1 MNVSAIIMAAGLGSR
16 FGEKKQFKLLKG
28 IALYFYSLNKFL
40 LCEDINE
47 IIVVVPK
54 SRVVDIKKEIKNIKK
69 TKKVMV
75 VGGGC
80 RRQDSVKNGLLSV
93 NKRSQ
98 LVCIHDGARPFVSE
112 KLIKQ
117 SIIACSKNDGAI
129 VANPNFDT
137 LKTCERGYVKKTID
151 RNNVWMAQTPQVFW
165 KIKLLDAISISEKK
179 NMEVTDES
187 SMMESL
193 GYKVSV
199 VKGDHNNFKIT
210 SRDDWERAANL
221 IA

>member
-1 MNVSAIIMAAGLGSR
+1 MYVSAIIMAAGSGSR

-28 IALYFYSLNKFL
+28 IALYLYSLNKFL
-40 LCEDINE
+40 LCDDISE
-47 IIVVVPK
+47 IILVVPEG
-54 SRVVDIKKEIKNIKK
+54 RLAEIKKEIKNIKNI
-69 TKKVMV
+69 KKVLII
-75 VGGGC
+75 GGGC
-80 RRQDSVKNGLLSV
+80 RRQDSVKNGLLSAS
-93 NKRSQ
+93 KKSQ

-117 SIIACSKNDGAI
+117 SIAACSKNDGAI

-137 LKTCERGYVKKTID
+137 LKTCEKGYVKKTID

-165 KIKLLDAISISEKK
+165 KTKLLHAIAISEKK

-210 SRDDWERAANL
+210 SREDWERAANI

>member
-40 LCEDINE
+40 LCDDINE
-47 IIVVVPK
+47 IILVVPESK
-54 SRVVDIKKEIKNIKK
+54 VGDVKKEIANIKK
-69 TKKVMV
+69 AKKILVIS
-75 VGGGC
+75 GGL
-80 RRQDSVKNGLLSV
+80 RRQDSVKNGVLSASD
-93 NKRSQ
+93 KSQ

-117 SIIACSKNDGAI
+117 SIIACSNNDGAI

-137 LKTCERGYVKKTID
+137 LKICKRGYVEKTLD

-165 KIKLLDAISISEKK
+165 KVKLLDAIDIAEKK
-179 NMEVTDES
+179 NMELTDES
-187 SMMESL
+187 SLMESL

-199 VKGDHNNFKIT
+199 IQGDYNNFKIT
-210 SRDDWERAANL
+210 SLEDWERAAN
-221 IA
+221 IIV

>member
-1 MNVSAIIMAAGLGSR
+1 MAAGSGSR

-28 IALYFYSLNKFL
+28 ITLYLYSLNKFL

-47 IIVVVPK
+47 VILVVPE
-54 SRVVDIKKEIKNIKK
+54 SRLAVIKKEIAKIKK
-69 TKKVMV
+69 TKKVLV
-75 VGGGC
+75 VNGGF

-93 NKRSQ
+93 SNKSK

-112 KLIKQ
+112 ELIKQ
-117 SIIACSKNDGAI
+117 SIIICSKNDGAI

-137 LKTCERGYVKKTID
+137 LKICEKGYVKKTID
-151 RNNVWMAQTPQVFW
+151 RNSVWMAQTPQVFW
-165 KIKLLDAISISEKK
+165 KIKLLHAIAISEEE

-193 GYKVSV
+193 GYKISV
-199 VKGDHNNFKIT
+199 VPGDHSNFKIT
-210 SRDDWERAANL
+210 SREDWERATDI

>member
-1 MNVSAIIMAAGLGSR
+1 MAAGSGSR

-28 IALYFYSLNKFL
+28 IALYLYSLDKFL
-40 LCEDINE
+40 LCNDINE
-47 IIVVVPK
+47 VILVVPE
-54 SRVVDIKKEIKNIKK
+54 SRLANVKKEITNIKK
-69 TKKVMV
+69 TKKVLV
-75 VGGGC
+75 VSGGY

-93 NKRSQ
+93 SKKSQ

-112 KLIKQ
+112 DLIKR

-129 VANPNFDT
+129 VANQNFDT
-137 LKTCERGYVKKTID
+137 LKTCEKGYVKKTID

-165 KIKLLDAISISEKK
+165 KNKLLRAIAISEEK
-179 NMEVTDES
+179 NIEVTDES

-199 VKGDHNNFKIT
+199 VRGNYNNFKIT
-210 SRDDWERAANL
+210 SREDWERATN
-221 IA
+221 IVI

>member
-1 MNVSAIIMAAGLGSR
+1 MAAGSGSR

-40 LCEDINE
+40 LCKDINE
-47 IIVVVPK
+47 IILVVPE
-54 SRVVDIKKEIKNIKK
+54 SRLNSIKKEVANIKK
-69 TKKVMV
+69 TKKILV
-75 VGGGC
+75 VSGGY
-80 RRQDSVKNGLLSV
+80 RRQDSVKNGLLFVSS
-93 NKRSQ
+93 KSQ

-112 KLIKQ
+112 RLIKE

-129 VANPNFDT
+129 AANPNFDT
-137 LKTCERGYVKKTID
+137 LKTCESGYVKKTID
-151 RNNVWMAQTPQVFW
+151 RNKVWMAQTPQVFW
-165 KIKLLDAISISEKK
+165 KTKLFRAIANSEKK

-187 SMMESL
+187 SMMEAL

-199 VKGDHNNFKIT
+199 VRSDYNNFKIT
-210 SRDDWERAANL
+210 SREDWERATNI

>member
-1 MNVSAIIMAAGLGSR
+1 MAAGSGSR

-28 IALYFYSLNKFL
+28 KALYLYSLNKFL

-47 IIVVVPK
+47 IILVVPK
-54 SRVVDIKKEIKNIKK
+54 SRLANIKKEIANIKT
-69 TKKVMV
+69 TKRILVIS
-75 VGGGC
+75 GGF
-80 RRQDSVKNGLLSV
+80 RRQDSVKNGVLSV
-93 NKRSQ
+93 NNKSQ
-98 LVCIHDGARPFVSE
+98 IACIHDGARPFVSE

-117 SIIACSKNDGAI
+117 SISACLDSDGAI

-137 LKTCERGYVKKTID
+137 LKTCVRGYVEKTID

-165 KIKLLDAISISEKK
+165 KIKLLDAIAISEKN
-179 NMEVTDES
+179 NMEITDES

-199 VKGDHNNFKIT
+199 VRGDYNNFKIT
-210 SRDDWERAANL
+210 SREDWERAVNI

>member
-1 MNVSAIIMAAGLGSR
+1 MNVSAIIMAAGSGSR

-28 IALYFYSLNKFL
+28 IALYLYSLDKFL
-40 LCEDINE
+40 LCNDINE
-47 IIVVVPK
+47 VILVVPE
-54 SRVVDIKKEIKNIKK
+54 SRLANVKKEITNIKK
-69 TKKVMV
+69 TKKVLV
-75 VGGGC
+75 VSGGY

-93 NKRSQ
+93 SKKSQ

-112 KLIKQ
+112 DLIKR

-129 VANPNFDT
+129 VANQNFDT
-137 LKTCERGYVKKTID
+137 LKTCEKGYVKKTID

-165 KIKLLDAISISEKK
+165 KNKLLRAIAISEEK
-179 NMEVTDES
+179 NIEVTDES

-199 VKGDHNNFKIT
+199 VRGNYNNFKIT
-210 SRDDWERAANL
+210 SREDWERATN
-221 IA
+221 IVI

>member
-1 MNVSAIIMAAGLGSR
+1 MAAGSGSR
-16 FGEKKQFKLLKG
+16 FGERKQFKLLKG
-28 IALYFYSLNKFL
+28 KALYLYSVNKFL

-47 IIVVVPK
+47 IILVVPG
-54 SRVVDIKKEIKNIKK
+54 SRLDEIKKEIKEIKK
-69 TKKVMV
+69 IKKILVIS
-75 VGGGC
+75 GGY

-93 NKRSQ
+93 SNKSQ

-112 KLIKQ
+112 KLIKH

-137 LKTCERGYVKKTID
+137 LKTCERGYVKKTIE
-151 RNNVWMAQTPQVFW
+151 RNNVWTAQTPQVFW
-165 KIKLLDAISISEKK
+165 KTKLLRAIAISEKK

-199 VKGDHNNFKIT
+199 VRGDYNNFKIT
-210 SRDDWERAANL
+210 SREDWDRAAN
-221 IA
+221 IIE

>member
-1 MNVSAIIMAAGLGSR
+1 MNVSGIIMAAGSGSR

-28 IALYFYSLNKFL
+28 MALYFYSLNKFL
-40 LCEDINE
+40 LCENINE
-47 IIVVVPK
+47 IILVVPK
-54 SRVVDIKKEIKNIKK
+54 SRVVDVKKEVANIKK
-69 TKKVMV
+69 TKKILV
-75 VGGGC
+75 VSGGD
-80 RRQDSVKNGLLSV
+80 RRQDSVKNGLSFV
-93 NKRSQ
+93 NNKSQ
-98 LVCIHDGARPFVSE
+98 LVCLHDGARPFVSE
-112 KLIKQ
+112 SLIKK
-117 SIIACSKNDGAI
+117 SIIACAKNDGAI

-137 LKTCERGYVKKTID
+137 LKTCEKGYVKKTIS

-165 KIKLLDAISISEKK
+165 KIKLLDAISISERN

-199 VKGDHNNFKIT
+199 VEGDYNNFKIT
-210 SRDDWERAANL
+210 SRKDWERAANI

>member
-1 MNVSAIIMAAGLGSR
+1 MAAGSGSR
-16 FGEKKQFKLLKG
+16 FGERKQFKLLKG
-28 IALYFYSLNKFL
+28 KALYLYSVNKFL
-40 LCEDINE
+40 LCENINE
-47 IIVVVPK
+47 IILVVPK
-54 SRVVDIKKEIKNIKK
+54 SRLDEIKKEIARLKK
-69 TKKVMV
+69 TKKVFV
-75 VGGGC
+75 ISGGY

-93 NKRSQ
+93 SNKSQ

-137 LKTCERGYVKKTID
+137 LKICERGYVKKTID

-165 KIKLLDAISISEKK
+165 KTKLLNAIAISEKK

-187 SMMESL
+187 SMMEYL
-193 GYKVSV
+193 GYKISV
-199 VKGDHNNFKIT
+199 VRGNYNNFKIT
-210 SRDDWERAANL
+210 RREDWQRAVN
-221 IA
+221 IIG

>member
-1 MNVSAIIMAAGLGSR
+1 MNVSAIIMAAGSGSR
-16 FGEKKQFKLLKG
+16 FGEEKQFKLLKG
-28 IALYFYSLNKFL
+28 IALYFYSLNKFM

-47 IIVVVPK
+47 IILVVPK
-54 SRVVDIKKEIKNIKK
+54 SRVADVKKEIINIKK
-69 TKKVMV
+69 TKKILIVS
-75 VGGGC
+75 GGY
-80 RRQDSVKNGLLSV
+80 RRQDSVKKGLLSV
-93 NKRSQ
+93 SNKSQ

-112 KLIKQ
+112 KLIKK
-117 SIIACSKNDGAI
+117 SIIACAKNDGAI

-137 LKTCERGYVKKTID
+137 LKTCEEGYVKKTID
-151 RNNVWMAQTPQVFW
+151 RNNVWTAQTPQVFW
-165 KIKLLDAISISEKK
+165 KVKLLDAISISERN

-199 VKGDHNNFKIT
+199 VQGDYNNFKIT
-210 SRDDWERAANL
+210 SREDWERAVNI

>member
-1 MNVSAIIMAAGLGSR
+1 MAAGSGSR

-47 IIVVVPK
+47 IIIVVPE
-54 SRVVDIKKEIKNIKK
+54 SRIANIKKEVANIKK
-69 TKKVMV
+69 TKKVLV
-75 VGGGC
+75 VSGGN
-80 RRQDSVKNGLLSV
+80 RRQDSVKNGLLFVSS
-93 NKRSQ
+93 RSQ

-112 KLIKQ
+112 KLIKN

-137 LKTCERGYVKKTID
+137 LKICEKGYVKKTID
-151 RNNVWMAQTPQVFW
+151 RNSVWMAQTPQVFW
-165 KIKLLDAISISEKK
+165 KIKLLHAIAISEEE

-193 GYKVSV
+193 GYKISV
-199 VKGDHNNFKIT
+199 VPGDHSNFKIT
-210 SRDDWERAANL
+210 SREDWERATDI

>member
-1 MNVSAIIMAAGLGSR
+1 MAAGSGSR

-28 IALYFYSLNKFL
+28 MALYFYSLNKFL

-47 IIVVVPK
+47 IILVVPK
-54 SRVVDIKKEIKNIKK
+54 SRVVDVKKEVANIKK
-69 TKKVMV
+69 TKKILV
-75 VGGGC
+75 VSGGH
-80 RRQDSVKNGLLSV
+80 RRQDSVKNGLSCV
-93 NKRSQ
+93 NNKSQ
-98 LVCIHDGARPFVSE
+98 LVCLHDGARPFVSE
-112 KLIKQ
+112 RLIKK
-117 SIIACSKNDGAI
+117 SIIACAKNDGAI

-137 LKTCERGYVKKTID
+137 LKTCEKGYVKKTIN

-165 KIKLLDAISISEKK
+165 KIKLLDAISISERN

-199 VKGDHNNFKIT
+199 VEGDYNNFKIT
-210 SRDDWERAANL
+210 SRKDWERAANI

>member
-1 MNVSAIIMAAGLGSR
+1 MSVSAIIMAAGSGSR
-16 FGEKKQFKLLKG
+16 FGGKKQFKLLKG
-28 IALYFYSLNKFL
+28 ISLYFYSLNKFL
-40 LCEDINE
+40 LCKDVNE
-47 IIVVVPK
+47 IILVVPESK
-54 SRVVDIKKEIKNIKK
+54 LAQIKKEIANIKK
-69 TKKVMV
+69 TKKILVIS
-75 VGGGC
+75 GGH

-93 NKRSQ
+93 SNKSK

-137 LKTCERGYVKKTID
+137 LKTCKRGYVKQTIG

-165 KIKLLDAISISEKK
+165 KIKLLDAISIFEKK
-179 NMEVTDES
+179 DMKVTDES

-193 GYKVSV
+193 GYKISV
-199 VKGDHNNFKIT
+199 VRGDHNNFKIT
-210 SRDDWERAANL
+210 CREDWERAVS
-221 IA
+221 IIT

>member
-1 MNVSAIIMAAGLGSR
+1 MNVSSIIMAAGSGSR
-16 FGEKKQFKLLKG
+16 FGEEKQFKLLKG
-28 IALYFYSLNKFL
+28 VSLYLYSLNKFL
-40 LCEDINE
+40 LCGDINE
-47 IIVVVPK
+47 VILVVPEN
-54 SRVVDIKKEIKNIKK
+54 RLDGIKKEIANIEK
-69 TKKVMV
+69 TKKVLV
-75 VGGGC
+75 VNGGH

-93 NKRSQ
+93 SNKSQ

-117 SIIACSKNDGAI
+117 SIIVCSKNDGAI

-137 LKTCERGYVKKTID
+137 LKICERGYVKKTVD
-151 RNNVWMAQTPQVFW
+151 RSNVWMAQTPQVFW
-165 KIKLLDAISISEKK
+165 KDKLLQAIAISEKK

-187 SMMESL
+187 SLMESL

-199 VKGDHNNFKIT
+199 VPGDHSNFKIT
-210 SRDDWERAANL
+210 SREDWERAVNI

>member
-1 MNVSAIIMAAGLGSR
+1 MNVSAIIMAAGSGSR

-28 IALYFYSLNKFL
+28 IALYLYSLNKFL
-40 LCEDINE
+40 LCENVSE
-47 IIVVVPK
+47 IILVVPE
-54 SRVVDIKKEIKNIKK
+54 SRLVEIKKEIANIKK
-69 TKKVMV
+69 TKKVYV
-75 VGGGC
+75 ISGGY

-93 NKRSQ
+93 NAKSQ

-112 KLIKQ
+112 KLIKK

-165 KIKLLDAISISEKK
+165 KTKLLKAIKFSEKNNVK
-179 NMEVTDES
+179 MTDES

-193 GYKVSV
+193 GFKVSV
-199 VKGDHNNFKIT
+199 VQGDYNNFKIT
-210 SRDDWERAANL
+210 SHEDWDRAVNT
-221 IA
+221 IT

>member
-1 MNVSAIIMAAGLGSR
+1 MNVSAILMAAGLGSR
-16 FGEKKQFKLLKG
+16 FGEKKQFKLLNG
-28 IALYFYSLNKFL
+28 IALYLYSLNKFL
-40 LCEDINE
+40 LCKDINE
-47 IIVVVPK
+47 IILVVPEN
-54 SRVVDIKKEIKNIKK
+54 RVANIKKEVANIKK
-69 TKKVMV
+69 TKKVLV
-75 VGGGC
+75 VSGGY

-93 NKRSQ
+93 SNKSK

-112 KLIKQ
+112 KLIKK

-137 LKTCERGYVKKTID
+137 LKICEKGYVKKTVD
-151 RNNVWMAQTPQVFW
+151 RSNVWMAQTPQVFW

-193 GYKVSV
+193 GYKVCV
-199 VKGDHNNFKIT
+199 VRGDYNNFKIT
-210 SRDDWERAANL
+210 SREDWERATNI

>member
-1 MNVSAIIMAAGLGSR
+1 MAAGSGSR

-40 LCEDINE
+40 LCENVSE
-47 IIVVVPK
+47 IILVVPE
-54 SRVVDIKKEIKNIKK
+54 SRLVEIKKEIANIKK
-69 TKKVMV
+69 TKKVYV
-75 VGGGC
+75 ISGGL

-93 NKRSQ
+93 SAKSQ

-112 KLIKQ
+112 KLIKK
-117 SIIACSKNDGAI
+117 SIIACSKSDGAI

-165 KIKLLDAISISEKK
+165 KTKLLRAIAISEKK
-179 NMEVTDES
+179 NMKATDES
-187 SMMESL
+187 LMMESL
-193 GYKVSV
+193 GYKVCV
-199 VKGDHNNFKIT
+199 VRGDSNNFKIT
-210 SRDDWERAANL
+210 SREDWETAENI

>member
-1 MNVSAIIMAAGLGSR
+1 MAAGSGSR

-28 IALYFYSLNKFL
+28 MALYFYSLNKFL

-47 IIVVVPK
+47 IILVVPK
-54 SRVVDIKKEIKNIKK
+54 SRVVDVRKEVANIKK
-69 TKKVMV
+69 TKKILV
-75 VGGGC
+75 VSGGH
-80 RRQDSVKNGLLSV
+80 RRQDSVKNGLSSV
-93 NKRSQ
+93 NNKSQ
-98 LVCIHDGARPFVSE
+98 LVCLHDGARPFVSE
-112 KLIKQ
+112 RLIKK
-117 SIIACSKNDGAI
+117 SIIACAKNDGAI

-137 LKTCERGYVKKTID
+137 LKTCEKGYVKKTIN

-165 KIKLLDAISISEKK
+165 KIKLLDAISISERN

-199 VKGDHNNFKIT
+199 VEGDYNNFKIT
-210 SRDDWERAANL
+210 SRKDWERAANI

>member
-1 MNVSAIIMAAGLGSR
+1 MAAGSGIR

-28 IALYFYSLNKFL
+28 KALYLYSLNKFL

-47 IIVVVPK
+47 IILVVPE
-54 SRVVDIKKEIKNIKK
+54 SRLANIKKEIANIKI
-69 TKKVMV
+69 TKRILVIS
-75 VGGGC
+75 GGL
-80 RRQDSVKNGLLSV
+80 RRQDSVKNGVLSV
-93 NKRSQ
+93 SNKSQ
-98 LVCIHDGARPFVSE
+98 IACIHDGARPFVSE

-117 SIIACSKNDGAI
+117 SINACLDSDGAI

-137 LKTCERGYVKKTID
+137 LKTCVRGYVEKTID

-165 KIKLLDAISISEKK
+165 KIKLLDAIAISEKN
-179 NMEVTDES
+179 NMEITDES

-199 VKGDHNNFKIT
+199 VRGDYNNFKIT
-210 SRDDWERAANL
+210 SREDWERAVNILA
-221 IA
+221 

>member
-1 MNVSAIIMAAGLGSR
+1 MKVSAIIMAAGSGSR

-28 IALYFYSLNKFL
+28 TALYFYSLNKFL
-40 LCEDINE
+40 LCENVSE
-47 IIVVVPK
+47 IILVVPK
-54 SRVVDIKKEIKNIKK
+54 SRLVEIKKEIVNIKK
-69 TKKVMV
+69 TKTVNV
-75 VGGGC
+75 VSGGH

-93 NKRSQ
+93 SIKSQ

-112 KLIKQ
+112 ALIKQ

-165 KIKLLDAISISEKK
+165 KTKLLHAITVSEKK

-187 SMMESL
+187 LMMESL
-193 GYKVSV
+193 GYKISV
-199 VKGDHNNFKIT
+199 VRGDYNNFKIT
-210 SRDDWERAANL
+210 SREDWETAENI